1 MNWAAYK
8 LLSETVDCPLLGGGD
23 VTINVTVIGG
33 GDVEAETEGGV
44 KQPRRIS
51 RELTIWEFI
60 ARYLYE
66 MIKPVKQGH
75 EEL

>member
-8 LLSETVDCPLLGGGD
+8 LLSETVNCPLLGGGD
-23 VTINVTVIGG
+23 VTINVTIIGG

-51 RELTIWEFI
+51 RELTI
-60 ARYLYE
+60 
-66 MIKPVKQGH
+66 
-75 EEL
+75 

>member
-8 LLSETVDCPLLGGGD
+8 LLSETVNCPLLGGGD
-23 VTINVTVIGG
+23 VTLNVTIIGGGDVTLNVTIIGG

-51 RELTIWEFI
+51 RELTI
-60 ARYLYE
+60 
-66 MIKPVKQGH
+66 
-75 EEL
+75 